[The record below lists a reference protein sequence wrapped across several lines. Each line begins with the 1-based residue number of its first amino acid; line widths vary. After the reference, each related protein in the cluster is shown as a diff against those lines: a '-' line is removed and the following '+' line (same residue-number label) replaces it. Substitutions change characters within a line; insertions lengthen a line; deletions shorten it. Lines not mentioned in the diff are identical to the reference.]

1 VGNKILLLSY
11 IKSNSLT
18 GTLHVIQVGSLIL
31 RPFSE
36 TLIVKI
42 NSELIGTVWK
52 VMQYIFERRKKA
64 HITFSGDKIP
74 YEENALVISNHVSWT
89 DVYLI
94 HALANR
100 RNMLKNCKY
109 FIKDSLKW
117 VSRLDA
123 YFIYD

>member
-1 VGNKILLLSY
+1 MGNKILLLSY

-100 RNMLKNCKY
+100 RNMLKNCK
-109 FIKDSLKW
+109 
-117 VSRLDA
+117 VS
-123 YFIYD
+123 I